1 MNEYEQKK
9 QARID
14 RYRERAEKAR
24 QESSE
29 LSAQSSKMASAIPFG
44 QPVHGPADRR
54 YRERIGQKMDQA
66 VAADK
71 KAEYYEHKA
80 RAAEKNNAISSDD
93 PEALEKLQG
102 KLERL
107 RASQETMKRVNAYY
121 RKHKTC
127 VGCEDIFPDQAEAI
141 DKRMEN
147 APAWMT
153 APYTNYVLSQNNAEI
168 HRIEDRIKELE
179 HRDEIGFS
187 GWEFDGGRVE
197 ANTGANRLQVFF
209 DEIPSDEVRSE
220 LKHGGF
226 HWSRSNGAWQ
236 RQLTKNAI
244 DAASRIK
251 AIQPTD
257 GSDPRK
263 IQPKRESK
271 EKER

>member
-1 MNEYEQKK
+1 MNEYEKRK

-14 RYRERAEKAR
+14 RYRERAEKAH

-29 LSAQSSKMASAIPFG
+29 YSAQSSKMASAIPFG

-71 KAEYYEHKA
+71 KAKYYEDKA
-80 RAAEKNNAISSDD
+80 EAAENNTAISSDD
-93 PEALEKLQG
+93 PDALVKLRA
-102 KLERL
+102 KLEGL
-107 RASQETMKRVNAYY
+107 KASQEKMKRVNAYY

-127 VGCEDIFPDQAEAI
+127 VGCEELFPDQAEAL
-141 DKRMEN
+141 DKRME
-147 APAWMT
+147 AAYSWET
-153 APYTNYVLSQNNAEI
+153 APYASYVLSLNNAEI

-197 ANTGANRLQVFF
+197 ANTEANRLQVFF

-226 HWSRSNGAWQ
+226 HWARSNGAWQ

-244 DAASRIK
+244 YAASRIK

-263 IQPKRESK
+263 IQPKRENK
-271 EKER
+271 EMER

>member
-1 MNEYEQKK
+1 MNNYEEKK

-24 QESSE
+24 QESND
-29 LSAQSSKMASAIPFG
+29 FG
-44 QPVHGPADRR
+44 GRFSTIDRS
-54 YRERIGQKMDQA
+54 I
-66 VAADK
+66 AADK
-71 KAEYYEHKA
+71 KAKYYEKKA
-80 RAAEKNNAISSDD
+80 RAAENNNAISADD
-93 PEALEKLQG
+93 PAALEKLRA
-102 KLERL
+102 KLESL
-107 RASQETMKRVNAYY
+107 KASQEKMKRVNAYY
-121 RKHKTC
+121 RQHKTC
-127 VGCEDIFPDQAEAI
+127 VGCEDIFPDQAEAL

-147 APAWMT
+147 APAWLT
-153 APYTNYVLSQNNAEI
+153 APYSTDTLSRNNAEI

-179 HRDEIGFS
+179 RRNEIGFS

-197 ANTGANRLQVFF
+197 VNTEANRLQVFF

-226 HWSRSNGAWQ
+226 HWARSSSAWQ
-236 RQLTKNAI
+236 RQLTQNAI

-263 IQPKRESK
+263 IQPKRKSQAT
-271 EKER
+271 ER